1 MTNIPAYGGI
11 PAIGFGTFQRKGD
24 EARRTVA
31 RALDVG
37 YRHIDTAAV
46 YGNEVEVGEAIT
58 ASGIPR
64 DDLFITTKVPMERLG
79 AGEVLASTEES
90 LSRLGLD
97 RVDLLLIHWPS
108 HGDAEPLPRYMKEL
122 ATVKEAG
129 LTRMIGVSNFTI
141 RHIDEAVE
149 ILGPGAIATNQV
161 ELNVTFQ
168 NRPIVER
175 CHAHGIPLTAY
186 LPLDK
191 GRTASQPD
199 IERIA
204 KRHDATPAQI
214 AIAWLLA
221 KGHIAIP
228 SSTNDDRIKE
238 NFDAL
243 NVSLT
248 SGDLIDLD
256 RLDTA
261 KRVVNP
267 AWSPDWDD
275 YSV

>member
-31 RALDVG
+31 RALEVG

-46 YGNEVEVGEAIT
+46 YENEVEVGEAIAT
-58 ASGIPR
+58 SGIQR
-64 DDLFITTKVPMERLG
+64 HDLFITTKIPHKNLG
-79 AGEVLASTEES
+79 AGEVLASAEAS
-90 LSRLGLD
+90 LERLGLD
-97 RVDLLLIHWPS
+97 HVDLLLIHWPS
-108 HGDAEPLPRYMKEL
+108 HGDAEPLPRYMTEL

-149 ILGPGAIATNQV
+149 TLGFGAIATNQV

-175 CHAHGIPLTAY
+175 CHDHGIPLTAY

-191 GRTASQPD
+191 GRIAGQPD
-199 IERIA
+199 IDRIA
-204 KRHDATPAQI
+204 KRHDATPAQV

-221 KGHIAIP
+221 RGHIAIP

-248 SGDLIDLD
+248 GGDLIDLD
-256 RLDTA
+256 RLDTG
-261 KRVVNP
+261 KRAVNP
-267 AWSPDWDD
+267 DWAPDWDD
-275 YSV
+275 YTV